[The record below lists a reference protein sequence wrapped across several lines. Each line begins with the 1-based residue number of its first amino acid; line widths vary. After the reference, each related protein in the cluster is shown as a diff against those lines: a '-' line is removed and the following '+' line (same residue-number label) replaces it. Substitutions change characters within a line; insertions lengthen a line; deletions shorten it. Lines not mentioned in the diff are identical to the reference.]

1 MKSSDL
7 KIYYTYSYINNL
19 FNSVIDLLPPFLRF
33 MIFKILLAKLG
44 KNVLI
49 DFKVY
54 FRYLKK
60 IYIGDNV
67 EINRGCQF
75 FPSYKIRSAKI
86 HIKNNVVIAPNV
98 IFFGAGQNPHN
109 IVDDIAG
116 DIIINESVYIGGG
129 SIIRYGVE
137 IGKNSIIGAGSVVVG
152 NIPPNCV
159 YVGNPAK
166 FIRHVN

>member
-7 KIYYTYSYINNL
+7 NIYYSYSYINNL
-19 FNSVIDLLPPFLRF
+19 FNSVIDMLPPFLRF
-33 MIFKILLAKLG
+33 VIFKILLKKLG

-60 IYIGDNV
+60 ISIGNNV

-75 FPSYKIRSAKI
+75 FPSYKIKSAKI
-86 HIKNNVVIAPNV
+86 LIKDNVIIAPNV
-98 IFFGAGQNPHN
+98 IFFGAGQNPRN
-109 IVDDIAG
+109 IADNVAEDIVI
-116 DIIINESVYIGGG
+116 DESVYVGGG

-159 YVGNPAK
+159 YAGNPAK
-166 FIRHVN
+166 FIRQVN

>member
-19 FNSVIDLLPPFLRF
+19 FNLVIDLLPPFLRF
-33 MIFKILLAKLG
+33 VVFKILLGKLG

-60 IYIGDNV
+60 ISIGDNV

-75 FPSYKIRSAKI
+75 FPSYKIKRAKI
-86 HIKNNVVIAPNV
+86 LIKDNVVIAPNV
-98 IFFGAGQNPHN
+98 IFFGAGQNPRN
-109 IVDDIAG
+109 TADNVAE
-116 DIIINESVYIGGG
+116 DIIINESVYVGGG

-159 YVGNPAK
+159 YAGNPAK
-166 FIRHVN
+166 FVRQVN

>member
-1 MKSSDL
+1 MKSRDL

-19 FNSVIDLLPPFLRF
+19 FNLVIDLLPPFLRF
-33 MIFKILLAKLG
+33 VVFKILLGKLG

-60 IYIGDNV
+60 ISIGDNV

-75 FPSYKIRSAKI
+75 FPSYKIKSAKI
-86 HIKNNVVIAPNV
+86 LIKDKVVIAPNV
-98 IFFGAGQNPHN
+98 IFFGAGQNPRN
-109 IVDDIAG
+109 IADNVAE
-116 DIIINESVYIGGG
+116 DIIINESVYVGGG

-152 NIPPNCV
+152 NIPPNCL
-159 YVGNPAK
+159 YAGNPAK
-166 FIRHVN
+166 FVRQVN

>member
-7 KIYYTYSYINNL
+7 KIYYSYSYINNL
-19 FNSVIDLLPPFLRF
+19 FNSVVDLLPHFLRF
-33 MIFKILLAKLG
+33 VIFKILLKKLG

-60 IYIGDNV
+60 ISIGDNV

-75 FPSYKIRSAKI
+75 FPSYKIKNAKI
-86 HIKNNVVIAPNV
+86 LIKDNVIIAPNV
-98 IFFGAGQNPHN
+98 IFFGAGQNPRN
-109 IVDDIAG
+109 IADNVAE
-116 DIIINESVYIGGG
+116 DIIINESVYVGGG

-159 YVGNPAK
+159 YAGNPAK
-166 FIRHVN
+166 FVRQVN

>member
-7 KIYYTYSYINNL
+7 KIYYSYSYINNL
-19 FNSVIDLLPPFLRF
+19 FNSVLDLLPPFLRF
-33 MIFKILLAKLG
+33 LIFKILLKKLG

-60 IYIGDNV
+60 ISIGDNV

-75 FPSYKIRSAKI
+75 YPSYKIKSAKI
-86 HIKNNVVIAPNV
+86 LIKDNVVIAPNV
-98 IFFGAGQNPHN
+98 IFFGAGQNPRN
-109 IVDDIAG
+109 ISDNVAE
-116 DIIINESVYIGGG
+116 DIIINESVYVGGS

-159 YVGNPAK
+159 YAGIPAK
-166 FIRHVN
+166 FVRQVK

>member
-1 MKSSDL
+1 MKSRDL

-19 FNSVIDLLPPFLRF
+19 FNLVIDLLPPFLRF
-33 MIFKILLAKLG
+33 VVFKILLGKLG

-60 IYIGDNV
+60 ISIGDNV

-75 FPSYKIRSAKI
+75 FPSYKIKSAKI
-86 HIKNNVVIAPNV
+86 LIKDKVVIAPNV
-98 IFFGAGQNPHN
+98 IFFGAGQNPRN
-109 IVDDIAG
+109 IADNVAE
-116 DIIINESVYIGGG
+116 DIIINESVYVGGG

-159 YVGNPAK
+159 YAGNPAK
-166 FIRHVN
+166 FVRQVN

>member
-7 KIYYTYSYINNL
+7 KVYYTYSYINNL
-19 FNSVIDLLPPFLRF
+19 FNLILDLLPPFFRF
-33 MIFKILLAKLG
+33 FFLKFMLAKLG

-54 FRYLKK
+54 FRYLNK
-60 IYIGDNV
+60 IHIGNNV

-75 FPSYKIRSAKI
+75 FPSYKIKDAQI

-98 IFFGAGQNPHN
+98 IFFGAGQNPDN
-109 IVDDIAG
+109 VVDDVARN
-116 DIIINESVYIGGG
+116 IIINDSVYIGGG

-137 IGKNSIIGAGSVVVG
+137 IGNNSIIGAGSVVVG
-152 NIPPNCV
+152 NVPPNCL
-159 YVGNPAK
+159 YAGNPAK
-166 FIRHVN
+166 LIRNLN